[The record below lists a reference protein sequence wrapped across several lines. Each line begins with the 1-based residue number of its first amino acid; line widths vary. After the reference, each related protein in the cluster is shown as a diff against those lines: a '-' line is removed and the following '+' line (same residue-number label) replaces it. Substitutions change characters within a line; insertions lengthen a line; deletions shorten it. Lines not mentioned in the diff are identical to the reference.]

1 MQSPCMKICMIDEAT
16 RQCLGCGR
24 SLREIGG
31 WTQMTD
37 LERKLIMDDLPARM
51 KQLPKAQP

>member
-1 MQSPCMKICMIDEAT
+1 MKICMIDEAT

>member
-1 MQSPCMKICMIDEAT
+1 MQSPCVKICLIDEASH
-16 RQCLGCGR
+16 QCLGCGR

-37 LERKLIMDDLPARM
+37 LERKLIMDELPGRM
-51 KQLPKAQP
+51 KLLSEASA

>member
-1 MQSPCMKICMIDEAT
+1 MQSPCVKICMIDEPT

-24 SLREIGG
+24 TLREIGG

-37 LERKLIMDDLPARM
+37 HQRQAVMDSLPERM
-51 KQLPKAQP
+51 KNLAEAAS